1 MSTTAYSPDASGR
14 RAGGHARRIIALAYL
29 AATVGD
35 LNLAP
40 DDADDGVAEGP
51 PSGSAGADGG
61 AGWVGFEAEPG
72 SAHAPLAEPH
82 STSTTS
88 GATDATFAG
97 GVGDSS
103 CGPDVLGLEA
113 LGDHG
118 LVELAGQLE
127 TLSRRLDAFKVQ
139 CAGEISTRTLAG
151 RYREAGAATPVAM
164 LRQVLQLSA
173 AEAAKRLVLA
183 TAFLPA
189 TDPITLAQAPARQ
202 PVLGAAFLSGACSAE
217 AALAASRAVTDAAH
231 LAAGGRITASELEE
245 VEARLAAVAVVESPD
260 FLARCARR
268 ILAHLDPDGSEPTE
282 AELLAKEGIHFGHPR
297 RGLVRFEG
305 HLTQLSYEELMAA
318 IGTGTNPRTLAGIV
332 AEAGGAGGVVAVPGQ
347 GAPPAWAVGTPDGGG
362 ADAGAPNATGG
373 GGAGVAGG
381 GAPGMGGPGLDA
393 PAKGRPDRAR
403 AAAGGGPPSAA
414 GTRGAPDARH
424 GGSHASGTGAGA
436 GGPDESGPEG
446 RGAGTAAGDCPGFI
460 DAMDHS
466 GLDPDVARR
475 LLAAQRPRPQL
486 LLHAL
491 LDCVRLA
498 SRTDTLPDNGGL
510 RPQLFITMTLAE
522 LTAGSGSAA
531 VPHTGPIPITAVRR
545 AACDAGIIPAVL
557 GADGE
562 VLDVGRSQRLVT
574 PAIRRAL
581 LVRDR
586 GCAFPGCDRPVQWT
600 DAHHIIPWSEGGDT
614 SVENCVL
621 LCTYHHH
628 LVHHTG
634 WEVEAVA
641 GIPWFLPPLSIDPL
655 RRPLRNTFHHAGAG

>member
-29 AATVGD
+29 AATHPAGAGTD
-35 LNLAP
+35 SN
-40 DDADDGVAEGP
+40 DAD
-51 PSGSAGADGG
+51 
-61 AGWVGFEAEPG
+61 
-72 SAHAPLAEPH
+72 
-82 STSTTS
+82 
-88 GATDATFAG
+88 G

-103 CGPDVLGLEA
+103 CGPDVLGLGL

-118 LVELAGQLE
+118 LVELAAQLE

-139 CAGEISTRTLAG
+139 CAGEISARTLAG

-189 TDPITLAQAPARQ
+189 TDPITLAVSPARQ

-245 VEARLAAVAVVESPD
+245 VEARLAAVAATESPD

-347 GAPPAWAVGTPDGGG
+347 GAHPAWAVGTPDGGG
-362 ADAGAPNATGG
+362 A
-373 GGAGVAGG
+373 
-381 GAPGMGGPGLDA
+381 
-393 PAKGRPDRAR
+393 
-403 AAAGGGPPSAA
+403 AGGGPPPAA
-414 GTRGAPDARH
+414 GTPAALDAPGCIEAD
-424 GGSHASGTGAGA
+424 GCT
-436 GGPDESGPEG
+436 
-446 RGAGTAAGDCPGFI
+446 

-510 RPQLFITMTLAE
+510 RPQLFITMTLAD
-522 LTAGSGSAA
+522 LTAGSGSATVA
-531 VPHTGPIPITAVRR
+531 HTGPIPITAVRR
-545 AACDAGIIPAVL
+545 AACDAGVIPAVL

-574 PAIRRAL
+574 PTIRRAL
-581 LVRDR
+581 VIRDK

-600 DAHHIIPWSEGGDT
+600 DAHHIIPWSEGGET

-634 WEVEAVA
+634 WEVESIH
-641 GIPWFLPPLSIDPL
+641 GMPWFLPPLSIDPL
-655 RRPLRNTFHHAGAG
+655 RRPLRNAFHHAGAG

>member
-1 MSTTAYSPDASGR
+1 M
-14 RAGGHARRIIALAYL
+14 
-29 AATVGD
+29 
-35 LNLAP
+35 
-40 DDADDGVAEGP
+40 
-51 PSGSAGADGG
+51 
-61 AGWVGFEAEPG
+61 
-72 SAHAPLAEPH
+72 
-82 STSTTS
+82 
-88 GATDATFAG
+88 
-97 GVGDSS
+97 GDSS
-103 CGPDVLGLEA
+103 CGPDVLGLEL

-139 CAGEISTRTLAG
+139 CAGEISARTLAG

-164 LRQVLQLSA
+164 LRQTLQLSA
-173 AEAAKRLVLA
+173 AEAAKRLALA

-189 TDPITLAQAPARQ
+189 TDPITLAVSPARQ

-217 AALAASRAVTDAAH
+217 AALAASRAVTDASH

-245 VEARLAAVAVVESPD
+245 VEARLAAVAATESPD
-260 FLARCARR
+260 FLGRVARR

-373 GGAGVAGG
+373 GGAGG
-381 GAPGMGGPGLDA
+381 GAPGMGGPGPCSTA
-393 PAKGRPDRAR
+393 EGCPDRAR
-403 AAAGGGPPSAA
+403 AAAGGGPPPAA

-424 GGSHASGTGAGA
+424 GGSCASGTGAGA
-436 GGPDESGPEG
+436 GGPDESGQEG
-446 RGAGTAAGDCPGFI
+446 LGAGTAAGDCAGFI

-498 SRTDTLPDNGGL
+498 SRTDTLPDNGG
-510 RPQLFITMTLAE
+510 RCATPSTTQ
-522 LTAGSGSAA
+522 
-531 VPHTGPIPITAVRR
+531 GP
-545 AACDAGIIPAVL
+545 
-557 GADGE
+557 GE
-562 VLDVGRSQRLVT
+562 
-574 PAIRRAL
+574 
-581 LVRDR
+581 
-586 GCAFPGCDRPVQWT
+586 
-600 DAHHIIPWSEGGDT
+600 
-614 SVENCVL
+614 
-621 LCTYHHH
+621 
-628 LVHHTG
+628 
-634 WEVEAVA
+634 
-641 GIPWFLPPLSIDPL
+641 
-655 RRPLRNTFHHAGAG
+655 

>member
-14 RAGGHARRIIALAYL
+14 RAGGHALRIIALAYL
-29 AATVGD
+29 AATQSAAGGPASGV
-35 LNLAP
+35 
-40 DDADDGVAEGP
+40 ADD
-51 PSGSAGADGG
+51 DGDG
-61 AGWVGFEAEPG
+61 NN
-72 SAHAPLAEPH
+72 
-82 STSTTS
+82 
-88 GATDATFAG
+88 

-103 CGPDVLGLEA
+103 CGPDVLGLGL

-118 LVELAGQLE
+118 LVVLAAQLE

-139 CAGEISTRTLAG
+139 CAGEISARTLAG

-217 AALAASRAVTDAAH
+217 AALAASRAVTDASH

-381 GAPGMGGPGLDA
+381 GAPGMGGPG
-393 PAKGRPDRAR
+393 PDSTAE
-403 AAAGGGPPSAA
+403 GC
-414 GTRGAPDARH
+414 
-424 GGSHASGTGAGA
+424 
-436 GGPDESGPEG
+436 PDESGPGG
-446 RGAGTAAGDCPGFI
+446 RGAGTAAGDCPGCT

-510 RPQLFITMTLAE
+510 RPQLFVTMTLAD

-531 VPHTGPIPITAVRR
+531 VAHTGPIPITAVRR
-545 AACDAGIIPAVL
+545 AACDAGVIPAVL

-581 LVRDR
+581 VIRDK

-600 DAHHIIPWSEGGDT
+600 DAHHIIAWSEGGET
-614 SVENCVL
+614 SVQNCVL
-621 LCTYHHH
+621 LCNYHHH
-628 LVHHTG
+628 LIHHTG
-634 WEVEAVA
+634 WEVESIH

-655 RRPLRNTFHHAGAG
+655 RRRLRNTFHHAGAG